1 MRHTYAHFA
10 PLKERMDVYALAEQM
25 GASVKLIEL
34 HNSKLTTTMA
44 ADKLAKG
51 QGPIIAMMGLWCAE
65 CLKGKT

>member
-1 MRHTYAHFA
+1 
-10 PLKERMDVYALAEQM
+10 MDVYTLAEQM